1 MALTKI
7 KCTDG
12 FELGAYEA
20 IPSGDA
26 KGAVVV
32 IQEVFGVNSHIR
44 SVVDDYAAEG
54 FYAIAPAIFDRLEHD
69 VQLDYSEAGM
79 TKGIELAFQQLDMA
93 QTLTDL
99 QATIGR

>member
-54 FYAIAPAIFDRLEHD
+54 FYAIEFVNDSIAFASGRNKISKLIFKE
-69 VQLDYSEAGM
+69 
-79 TKGIELAFQQLDMA
+79 
-93 QTLTDL
+93 
-99 QATIGR
+99 

>member
-44 SVVDDYAAEG
+44 SVVD
-54 FYAIAPAIFDRLEHD
+54 
-69 VQLDYSEAGM
+69 V
-79 TKGIELAFQQLDMA
+79 QQLHGRSSTVLGNHEAMRRREHVGLHGFGTRFQPCTFGELDRRKHLHKLVA
-93 QTLTDL
+93 L
-99 QATIGR
+99 Q

>member
-20 IPSGDA
+20 MPAGDA

-32 IQEVFGVNSHIR
+32 IQEIFGVNSHIR
-44 SVVDDYAAEG
+44 SVVDDYAAEC
-54 FYAIAPAIFDRLEHD
+54 FYAIAPSIFDRLEHD
-69 VQLDYSEAGM
+69 VQLDYRS
-79 TKGIELAFQQLDMA
+79 
-93 QTLTDL
+93 
-99 QATIGR
+99 